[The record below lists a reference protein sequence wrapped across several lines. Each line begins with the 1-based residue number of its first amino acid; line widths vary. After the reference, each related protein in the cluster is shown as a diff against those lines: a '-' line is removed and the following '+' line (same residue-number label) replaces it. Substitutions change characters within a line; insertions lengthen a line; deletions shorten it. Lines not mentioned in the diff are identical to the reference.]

1 MHTGPNVTRLHYLPN
16 RRAVLAGLGFTLF
29 LASTTSL
36 TQPLMAQEQGSFAFD
51 FDSFSERLKA
61 MAGQPHAPLTV
72 DMPAA
77 FQNLDYDAYRMIQYR
92 GEASKWADSAA
103 GYRLQA
109 FHVGWLYNEPV
120 KVFEIEAGTAR
131 PVDFQPSDFTYY
143 DAAVGEAAATQPFP
157 GVAGMRIN
165 YPLNRPEALDE
176 LVTFLGA
183 SYFRALGR
191 NNIYGASARGLV
203 LNSWIDI
210 PEEFPRFSEF
220 YVEKPTAGAPL
231 IIYAALESPSVT
243 GAYRF
248 AVTPASDAAQESVMD
263 VTARLFFRT
272 DVKELGVAPLTSMFL
287 YAEANRGG
295 FDDYRPQVHDSN
307 GLLVERESG
316 EVMWRALNNSA
327 WLGNSY
333 LAETNPKA
341 FGLYQRGR
349 DFESYQD
356 AGAHYERRP
365 SIRVEPLG
373 QWGQGMVRL
382 IEIPAKLEAD
392 DNIVAYWIPSEP
404 ALAGQQREYSYR
416 LVWGDLNPEA
426 NTGMAYVAETRAGVG
441 GVSGVENEASLRK
454 FVVDFKGGELDAL
467 PAGTPIDV
475 LATVGGGTMRN
486 SVLSRID
493 ANGAW
498 RLVMDVEAEP
508 GATLELK
515 AYLVGLGKKL
525 TETWLYQWRPAA

>member
-1 MHTGPNVTRLHYLPN
+1 MPLLENTRLN
-16 RRAVLAGLGFTLF
+16 RRTVLTGLGFSLF
-29 LASTTSL
+29 LAATTSL
-36 TQPLMAQEQGSFAFD
+36 TTPLLAQEHDSGVAFD
-51 FDSFSERLKA
+51 FDNFSARLEA
-61 MAGQPHAPLTV
+61 MAAEPYAPVRV
-72 DMPAA
+72 DIPAG
-77 FQNLDYDAYRMIQYR
+77 FESLDYDAYRLIQYR
-92 GEASKWADSAA
+92 GEASKWAGEPA
-103 GYRLQA
+103 GYQLQA
-109 FHVGWLYNEPV
+109 FHLGWLYNEPV
-120 KVFEIEAGTAR
+120 KVFEIENGTAR
-131 PVDFQPSDFTYY
+131 PIAFQASDFNYH
-143 DAAVGEAAATQPFP
+143 DANVGEAAESAEFP
-157 GVAGMRIN
+157 GVAGIRVN
-165 YPLNRPEALDE
+165 YPLNRPDAVDE

-191 NNIYGASARGLV
+191 NNIYGASARGIV
-203 LNSWIDI
+203 LNSWVDV

-220 YVEKPTAGAPL
+220 YIEKPSEGAPL
-231 IIYAALESPSVT
+231 VVYAALESPSLT

-248 AVTPASDAAQESVMD
+248 VITPGNDAEQASVMD

-272 DVKELGVAPLTSMFL
+272 DIKELGVAPLTSMFL

-307 GLLVERESG
+307 GLLIERASG
-316 EVMWRALNNSA
+316 EVLWRALNNSD

-365 SIRVEPLG
+365 SIRVEPVG
-373 QWGQGMVRL
+373 EWGQGMVRL

-392 DNIVAYWIPSEP
+392 DNIVAFWIPSEP
-404 ALAGQQREYSYR
+404 ALAGEKREYQYR
-416 LVWGDLNPEA
+416 LVWGDLDPDPA
-426 NTGMAYVAETRAGVG
+426 SKMAHIVETRAGVG
-441 GVSGVENEASLRK
+441 GVSGVENASNLRK
-454 FVVDFKGGELDAL
+454 FVVDFKGGDLDTM

-475 LATVGGGTMRN
+475 LASVGGGVMRN
-486 SVLSRID
+486 SVLSRVD
-493 ANGAW
+493 ANGVW

-515 AYLVGLGKKL
+515 AYLIGLGTKL
-525 TETWLYQWRPAA
+525 TETWLYQWRPAE